1 MSRTVRVINFPGVPV
16 SVEVEGTESVR
27 EVFTKANID
36 FNGRELKLDGRVV
49 NENESIGEGAMLIA
63 MKKIKGNANLR
74 VINFPGVPVNVE
86 KDDNMTVGRAFDIA
100 GIDYNGRELKLD
112 GRVVTSGDL
121 IGDGQMLIAMKKI
134 KGNNE
139 LSEGMDVVER
149 EKGLAQNVSNEYP
162 THAKI
167 ADIDGD
173 NYQITLI
180 NDEDDYITMDF
191 EEFYA
196 IYDVKEAIKEVEEAQ
211 EVEEVIEVEPTV
223 ERPSEPAQEVDKTPE
238 LPVEEHHCQCDCVK
252 SNAEAMLKDAQSK
265 RTIYANML
273 AENDREIILLEKVL
287 GLR

>member
-149 EKGLAQNVSNEYP
+149 EKGLAQNVSSEYP

-167 ADIDGD
+167 ADINGD
-173 NYQITLI
+173 SYQITLI

-196 IYDVKEAIKEVEEAQ
+196 IYDVKEA
-211 EVEEVIEVEPTV
+211 VEEVVEVEPTV
-223 ERPSEPAQEVDKTPE
+223 ERPSEPAQEVVDNTPA